1 MVVEIRLFATFR
13 KDHFKKKELE
23 LPEGCSLTDLLERLK
38 IPQGQVGI
46 ILVNG
51 RDATMKSTLSEHDVV
66 SVFPLMGG
74 G

>member
-13 KDHFKKKELE
+13 KDRFKKEEVE
-23 LPEGCSLTDLLERLK
+23 LPEGSSLSDLLKRLN
-38 IPQGQVGI
+38 IPQEQVGI

-51 RDATMKSTLSEHDVV
+51 RDAVMKCTLSAHDVV

>member
-13 KDHFKKKELE
+13 KDRFKKKKLDI
-23 LPEGCSLTDLLERLK
+23 PGGCSLADLLERLE
-38 IPQGQVGI
+38 IPQEQVGI

-51 RDATMKSTLSEHDVV
+51 RNAAMKSALSEHDVV
-66 SVFPLMGG
+66 SIFPLMGG

>member
-1 MVVEIRLFATFR
+1 MVLEIRLFATFR
-13 KDHFKKKELE
+13 KDRFKKEKLE
-23 LPEGCSLTDLLERLK
+23 LPEGCSLADLLERLE

-51 RDATMKSTLSEHDVV
+51 QNAAMKSTLSEHDVV